1 MQAVILVLMI
11 LQAENDRKEKHIGVN
26 IFDLIVIE
34 LIRKIMTYYVK
45 LTVL

>member
-11 LQAENDRKEKHIGVN
+11 LQAENDRKAKHIGVN

-34 LIRKIMTYYVK
+34 LIRKIMNYYVK